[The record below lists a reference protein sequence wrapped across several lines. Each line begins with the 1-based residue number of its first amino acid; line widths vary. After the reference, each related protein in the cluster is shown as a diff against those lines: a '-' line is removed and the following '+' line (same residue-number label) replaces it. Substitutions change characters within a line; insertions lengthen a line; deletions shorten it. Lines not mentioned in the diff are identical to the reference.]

1 MPNNALYFPYI
12 DVPSTS
18 WTTQA
23 ILYWDKLASIVP
35 MDHLHE
41 PDQMDGLTRELLSE
55 GLVEAIVP
63 GMYIHQARK
72 FDECFIKFVE
82 TRVLPMRRSTISR
95 MTPLPVT
102 RIHAEKMG
110 QIPDFLVD
118 LGLARRLD
126 WAWYEVDSLV
136 ANQFMAYLA
145 TVLSALPNVNATP
158 ITDRAKFAVALGSRR
173 PSVKHDGAL
182 HTFKARDVVLKSLLP
197 IPDGPIDVGRLI
209 RFKERHGHLLPSLR
223 AKIEAHCAYISL
235 LREPEE
241 RILSTEAFVRE
252 CTDHIAEIEAAM
264 RPSFASVTFG
274 SLAPLFGA
282 GLTLHTTDQGN
293 VLGYAGAAVSLVG
306 AAYQAISSIREPRLR
321 QEAKPL
327 AYIARARKELLP
339 NHLLQQTSFGRG

>member
-12 DVPSTS
+12 DLPSTS

-35 MDHLHE
+35 INHLHE
-41 PDQMDGLTRELLSE
+41 PNQMDDLTRALLSE

-63 GMYIHQARK
+63 GMYIHQARR
-72 FDECFIKFVE
+72 FDECFIEFVE
-82 TRVLPMRRSTISR
+82 TKVLPIRRRGSPR
-95 MTPLPVT
+95 ATPLPVT
-102 RIHAEKMG
+102 RIHVEKMG

-126 WAWYEVDSLV
+126 WAWYEIDSLL

-145 TVLSALPNVNATP
+145 TVLSALPDINATP
-158 ITDRAKFAVALGSRR
+158 ITDRAQFAMALGSGRTA
-173 PSVKHDGAL
+173 VKRNGAL
-182 HTFKARDVVLKSLLP
+182 HTFKARDVVLKHLLP
-197 IPDGPIDVGRLI
+197 IPEGPIDVGKLI

-235 LREPEE
+235 LRQPEE
-241 RILSTEAFVRE
+241 RALSTDAFIRE
-252 CTDHIAEIEAAM
+252 CTDHVAEIEAAM

-282 GLTLHTTDQGN
+282 GLALHTTDQGN

-306 AAYQAISSIREPRLR
+306 AAYQAISSIRGPRLT

-327 AYIARARKELLP
+327 AYIVRARKEILP
-339 NHLLQQTSFGRG
+339 DHF

>member
-35 MDHLHE
+35 MDHLHD
-41 PDQMDGLTRELLSE
+41 PDQMDDLTRELLSE

-72 FDECFIKFVE
+72 FDECFIEFVE
-82 TRVLPMRRSTISR
+82 TRVLPIRRHSTPR
-95 MTPLPVT
+95 RTPLPVT

-118 LGLARRLD
+118 SGLARRLD
-126 WAWYEVDSLV
+126 GAWYEIDTPL

-158 ITDRAKFAVALGSRR
+158 ITDKAQFAAALGSRR
-173 PSVKHDGAL
+173 PARKRDGAL
-182 HTFKARDVVLKSLLP
+182 HTFKARDVVLNSLLP

-209 RFKERHGHLLPSLR
+209 KFKERHGHLLPSLR
-223 AKIEAHCAYISL
+223 TKIEAHCAYIAL
-235 LREPEE
+235 LQEPEA
-241 RILSTEAFVRE
+241 RIVSTEAFIRE
-252 CTDHIAEIEAAM
+252 CEDHVAEVEAVM
-264 RPSFASVTFG
+264 RPSFERIAFG

-282 GLTLHTTDQGN
+282 GLALHTTDQGN
-293 VLGYAGAAVSLVG
+293 VLGYAGATVSLVG
-306 AAYQAISSIREPRLR
+306 AAYQAISSIRGPRLA
-321 QEAKPL
+321 QESKPL

-339 NHLLQQTSFGRG
+339 SHFSLSKHFGRG